1 VDEWLQRLRPS
12 GARGSNS
19 VSIDAGGSP
28 RQRRQR
34 QQRRDAHRHDSLY
47 EPLLMNA
54 GVAADPAQPGA
65 NQRQLQE
72 RAVGRASEEDG
83 DGDEEAEEQE
93 HRAAVFRNSLFAD
106 AGEREWVCA
115 ICAFENRYG
124 G

>member
-1 VDEWLQRLRPS
+1 MDEWRQRLRPS

-19 VSIDAGGSP
+19 LGSIDAGGSP

-34 QQRRDAHRHDSLY
+34 QRQRDAHRHDSLY

-54 GVAADPAQPGA
+54 GAAADSDHSGA
-65 NQRQLQE
+65 NQRQRQG

-83 DGDEEAEEQE
+83 DGDEDEEAEEQE

-115 ICAFENRYG
+115 ICAFENR
-124 G
+124 